1 MRSTVSARWAT
12 IPGHGNRTGMYCRHF
27 GLDERPFGLTP
38 NLGFRYPEPSQAE
51 ALTTL
56 RVALEDGE
64 GFIKVVG
71 EVGLGK
77 TLLCRQLL
85 DELHEPFVTAW
96 MPDPHLSP
104 GTLRTALARELGI
117 ELPGRPTQQQ
127 VHEKLQA
134 ALTERVAKGQRPVLI
149 IDEAQALPPST
160 LETVRLLTNLE
171 TERRKLL
178 QVVLFGQPELDR
190 KLALPEF
197 RQLRQRIT
205 YTCRLRPLDRAGV
218 HDYLFHRLE
227 RAGADHPLFSHGAVM
242 RIWRASG
249 GVPRLVNVLADKA
262 LLAAWGSGRG
272 RAERRDVR
280 RAIADTES
288 TAERLWWPRLQPA
301 VRVGAFSLV
310 AFGVFLAL
318 EFLRGS
324 GG

>member
-12 IPGHGNRTGMYCRHF
+12 RPGHGDRTGMYCQHF
-27 GLDERPFGLTP
+27 GLQQRPFGLTP
-38 NLGFRYPEPSQAE
+38 HLAFRYPEPSQAE

-56 RVALEDGE
+56 RVALDEGE
-64 GFIKVVG
+64 GFLKVVG

-85 DELHEPFVTAW
+85 DELGEPFVTAW

-104 GTLRTALARELGI
+104 GTLRSALARELGI
-117 ELPGRPTQQQ
+117 DLPGRPTQQQ
-127 VHEKLQA
+127 VHERLQS
-134 ALTERVAKGQRPVLI
+134 ALTERVARGQRPVLI
-149 IDEAQALPPST
+149 IDEAQALPAST

-190 KLALPEF
+190 KLAMPQF

-205 YTCRLRPLDRAGV
+205 YSCRLRPLDRAGV
-218 HDYLFHRLE
+218 GDYLLHRLE
-227 RAGADHPLFSHGAVM
+227 RAGADRALFTGGAVG
-242 RIWRASG
+242 RIARASG
-249 GVPRLVNVLADKA
+249 GVPRLVNVLADKS
-262 LLAAWGSGRG
+262 LLAAWGSGRTRVRG
-272 RAERRDVR
+272 RDVR
-280 RAIADTES
+280 RAIADTDA
-288 TAERLWWPRLQPA
+288 TASSLWWPRLQPA
-301 VRVGAFSLV
+301 VRVAAFSLV